1 MQISHNS
8 AQQNTITKLNQMADV
23 DNAFKEAERIYKLDK
38 KFTIKKLSV
47 YRSFNLQKILTITSY
62 AVKG

>member
-23 DNAFKEAERIYKLDK
+23 DNAYKEAERVYLLDK
-38 KFTIKKLSV
+38 E
-47 YRSFNLQKILTITSY
+47 LTTTR
-62 AVKG
+62 KR